1 MRFRGLSTSLIAVT
15 AAMCVGCASTIA
27 GNPSPGLTPVDIESL
42 ATGVFT
48 PEPTAYDPDY
58 SAAHIRRLDAKRML
72 AKLVHSYE
80 IDPEIDELGALK
92 FFWDPQQI
100 VQTDTFP
107 SKYERASVDNR
118 LLSGVYVS
126 RINDSLRSRKK
137 LILSVLRFPTEELS
151 RKAAVDFD
159 QITNEEPGRHPIPI
173 DGYPTALSSSADDI
187 TAISFIAHGPYVIMI
202 NAAVPQPDRAALTEV
217 FRKTLSLQIPR
228 IDELEVIPLDDILD
242 QPTNPDGIL
251 RRALPPAS
259 DYGEYSDPF
268 KGDEDFGAFP
278 PSAQLH
284 FERNPTEMKEAFDRA
299 GVDLVA
305 RRGGIVYRTR
315 DLESSFTVQSALM
328 KPERNDE
335 ELPPPPGLSDAR
347 CLLLEELDVVRSN
360 NTMCAVVFGRY
371 VAVVVWTLP
380 YYSRSTSNLYERA
393 AAQYAILARSE
404 Q

>member
-1 MRFRGLSTSLIAVT
+1 MRFRGLSTTLIAVT
-15 AAMCVGCASTIA
+15 AATCVGCASTIA

-58 SAAHIRRLDAKRML
+58 SIPLIRRLDAYRIL

-80 IDPEIDELGALK
+80 VDPEIDELGTIEV
-92 FFWDPQQI
+92 FESPGVMIQE
-100 VQTDTFP
+100 DTFP
-107 SKYERASVDNR
+107 PKYERASVDNR

-137 LILSVLRFPTEELS
+137 LIISVLRFPTEELS

-159 QITNEEPGRHPIPI
+159 QITNDEPGRHVIPI
-173 DGYPTALSSSADDI
+173 DGYPTALTSSADDI
-187 TAISFIAHGPYVIMI
+187 TAISFIAHGPYVIMV
-202 NAAVPQPDRAALTEV
+202 NAGIPQPDQAALAEV
-217 FRKTLSLQIPR
+217 LRKTLSLQIPR
-228 IDELEVIPLDDILD
+228 IDELEIIPLDEILD
-242 QPTNPDGIL
+242 SPIDPDGIL

-259 DYGEYSDPF
+259 DYKDYSDPF
-268 KGDEDFGAFP
+268 KGDRDFGALA

-284 FERNPTEMKEAFDRA
+284 FVRNPAAAKQAFDEA

-305 RRGGIVYRTR
+305 RRGGVVYRTR
-315 DLESSFTVQSALM
+315 DLEASFALQSALM
-328 KPERNDE
+328 KAEQNDE
-335 ELPPPPGLSDAR
+335 ELPPPPGLPDVR
-347 CLLLEELDVVRSN
+347 CLLLEELDPARSY

-371 VAVVVWTLP
+371 VAVVYWALP
-380 YYSRSTSNLYERA
+380 YYSRSTANLYERA

-404 Q
+404 